1 MIKWLLSS
9 AWITVTSNALFTSWE
24 FLKIIALN
32 NGPEWQ
38 LVCSWSFVRSIISCT
53 FLYWSFLI
61 HSSAAEII
69 QIVFQLYTNIFIW
82 FNVETIT
89 ITLIF
94 FTIDDTTL
102 GITELGIY
110 ISFLPAWI
118 CESAGASITGLL
130 FLARCACSNWR
141 FLVLSFSKI
150 QIRLRTPEK
159 HENVEII

>member
-38 LVCSWSFVRSIISCT
+38 LVCSWSFVKSIISCT

-69 QIVFQLYTNIFIW
+69 QIVFEPTFLFDLMWRLLLLLYFFYHWWYNFGNYRIGNLYFILTCM
-82 FNVETIT
+82 NMRIGGRVYNGTA
-89 ITLIF
+89 F
-94 FTIDDTTL
+94 FSSL
-102 GITELGIY
+102 
-110 ISFLPAWI
+110 
-118 CESAGASITGLL
+118 
-130 FLARCACSNWR
+130 
-141 FLVLSFSKI
+141 
-150 QIRLRTPEK
+150 RLQ
-159 HENVEII
+159 